1 MKRAPIKM
9 DIPRVIRM
17 LEGRLKN
24 AEGTQRF
31 MISVQISQLEKAEK
45 LRRLALAA
53 TTALGTVIGDGSA
66 KVRALDSFA
75 RQLQP
80 FSKPARQL
88 EKMRKAL
95 R

>member
-1 MKRAPIKM
+1 M

-24 AEGTQRF
+24 AEGTLRF

-45 LRRLALAA
+45 LRQLAMALASC
-53 TTALGTVIGDGSA
+53 VS
-66 KVRALDSFA
+66 DSKLSELVAFA
-75 RQLQP
+75 RTLSSFSVSARKLQ
-80 FSKPARQL
+80 
-88 EKMRKAL
+88 KMRKAL